1 MFVLDYKPQV
11 RGLTV
16 PHGTESILS
25 GLFTATIT
33 FKTFLKMQSDSIV
46 FWTVFR
52 RHCMKI
58 QLYSLFWEPLIEIA
72 FVFLDEPFSFV
83 LSKLVVS
90 VNIHLIFTK

>member
-1 MFVLDYKPQV
+1 MFLLGYKPQV
-11 RGLTV
+11 PGLTA
-16 PHGTESILS
+16 PHGSESILS
-25 GLFTATIT
+25 GLFAATFT
-33 FKTFLKMQSDSIV
+33 FKTFLKTQSDSIV

-72 FVFLDEPFSFV
+72 VVFLDEPFSFV

-90 VNIHLIFTK
+90 VNIYLVFTK